1 MEQLELVTKSDHKI
15 IQLKI
20 KKTWQIHLDREVQ
33 DNIGSKYNI
42 KLMCDEKWMKFTTH
56 VEKKLKTTT
65 ISSRKEKY
73 GITVNSLN
81 KNWKTLKNIIIEA
94 ADCAIPK
101 KKIKK
106 FNKKINKEFTK
117 NYKRAKSFNKLYQF
131 IKKERTKS
139 VKYIKSHDKFLK
151 EKKKL
156 SVLNIE
162 IEKILINNRKYEELL
177 YKFKE
182 QSIRFQTIAR
192 VEKKKENFKKIQKT
206 IEKRWENLKESPKK
220 MINSILDK
228 PRKSIIMDRLIVE
241 SESNS
246 TTKII
251 TDEAEIKT
259 VVQKHFQNWTR
270 KRNTN
275 ETMMKEW
282 EKWYKP
288 ISTIDSNN
296 YKNLLIEV
304 SIDEL
309 EETICLLPNKKVTGQ
324 LGLQYE

>member
-1 MEQLELVTKSDHKI
+1 MGDFNAIPSSSIDRNNNNQFNIPESEIFSILTGKDLINSYRIIYLDSSEYFTEQLELVTKSDHKI

-33 DNIGSKYNI
+33 DNIGPKYNI
-42 KLMCDEKWMKFTTH
+42 KLMCDEKWMKFITH
-56 VEKKLKTTT
+56 VEKKLKMTT

-81 KNWKTLKNIIIEA
+81 KNWKTLKNIMIEV

-106 FNKKINKEFTK
+106 FNKKINKEFTE

-131 IKKERTKS
+131 MKKERTKS

-192 VEKKKENFKKIQKT
+192 AEKKKENFKKIQKA
-206 IEKRWENLKESPKK
+206 IEER
-220 MINSILDK
+220 
-228 PRKSIIMDRLIVE
+228 
-241 SESNS
+241 
-246 TTKII
+246 
-251 TDEAEIKT
+251 
-259 VVQKHFQNWTR
+259 
-270 KRNTN
+270 
-275 ETMMKEW
+275 
-282 EKWYKP
+282 
-288 ISTIDSNN
+288 
-296 YKNLLIEV
+296 
-304 SIDEL
+304 
-309 EETICLLPNKKVTGQ
+309 
-324 LGLQYE
+324 